1 MDMKKRYKI
10 AYGNFFKWLIANLF
24 RLICNTFAPVVI
36 SFLIVYVVSLFDVSE
51 KARISINAIIIAAGI
66 IGIVP
71 AIVITFIP
79 QYVEL
84 NSSGIRV
91 RRFSVFGKYSPYIYS
106 GRYSFDIPYSEIRD
120 IDWITSA
127 YMHFDK
133 LGKFYN
139 GNSLFTCDYKNTL
152 LIKAR
157 GWFVISVKDSAD
169 FYERV
174 WQSVDR
180 IKFLKELDID
190 ELIVNAGVDYGDLH
204 LKWNNTD
211 FGSVY
216 YIDENNNEIA
226 IAEFEM
232 KDKLKD
238 IKSTE

>member
-10 AYGNFFKWLIANLF
+10 AYGNFFKWLIANSF
-24 RLICNTFAPVVI
+24 RLICNTFAPIALSSLV
-36 SFLIVYVVSLFDVSE
+36 VYVLSLFDISE
-51 KARISINAIIIAAGI
+51 KVSIGINAIIIIAGI

-91 RRFSVFGKYSPYIYS
+91 RRFVLFGKYSLIA
-106 GRYSFDIPYSEIRD
+106 GKTEFDIPYSEIRD

-127 YMHFDK
+127 YMH
-133 LGKFYN
+133 LETVGSVYN
-139 GNSLFTCDYKNTL
+139 GTSVYTCDYKNTL
-152 LIKAR
+152 LIRAR
-157 GWFVISVKDSAD
+157 GCFVISVKDSAD

-190 ELIVNAGVDYGDLH
+190 ELIVNAGVDYEDLH
-204 LKWNNTD
+204 LKWNNAD

-216 YIDENNNEIA
+216 YIDENNNEIT
-226 IAEFEM
+226 IAEFVM
-232 KDKLKD
+232 KYKLKD

>member
-10 AYGNFFKWLIANLF
+10 AYGSFFKWLIANSF
-24 RLICNTFAPVVI
+24 RLLSNILVPVTV
-36 SFLIVYVVSLFDVSE
+36 SFLVAYALSFFDISE
-51 KARISINAIIIAAGI
+51 KVGMVIIAAGI
-66 IGIVP
+66 ISVAP
-71 AIVITFIP
+71 AIVITFVP

-139 GNSLFTCDYKNTL
+139 GNSLLTCDYKNTL
-152 LIKAR
+152 LIRAR
-157 GWFVISVKDSAD
+157 GCFVISVKDSAD

-190 ELIVNAGVDYGDLH
+190 ELIVNAGADYSDLH
-204 LKWNNTD
+204 LKWHNAD

-216 YIDENNNEIA
+216 YIDENNNEIT

>member
-24 RLICNTFAPVVI
+24 RLICNTLVPVGL
-36 SFLIVYVVSLFDVSE
+36 SFFIVYVISLFDTS
-51 KARISINAIIIAAGI
+51 KKTGISAIIIAAGV

-71 AIVITFIP
+71 AVVITFIP

-91 RRFSVFGKYSPYIYS
+91 RRFVLFGKYSLID
-106 GRYSFDIPYSEIRD
+106 GKTEFDIPYSEIRD

-127 YMHFDK
+127 YMH
-133 LGKFYN
+133 LETVGTVYN
-139 GNSLFTCDYKNTL
+139 GTSVYTCDYKNTL

-157 GWFVISVKDSAD
+157 GCFVISVKDSVD

-190 ELIVNAGVDYGDLH
+190 ELIVNAGVDYDDLH
-204 LKWNNTD
+204 LRWSNTD

-216 YIDENNNEIA
+216 YIDKNNNEIT

>member
-10 AYGNFFKWLIANLF
+10 AYGSFFKWLIANSF
-24 RLICNTFAPVVI
+24 RLLSNILVPVTV
-36 SFLIVYVVSLFDVSE
+36 SFLAAYALSFFDISE
-51 KARISINAIIIAAGI
+51 KVGMVIIAAGI
-66 IGIVP
+66 ISVVP
-71 AIVITFIP
+71 AIVITFVP

-91 RRFSVFGKYSPYIYS
+91 RRFVLFGKYSLTA
-106 GRYSFDIPYSEIRD
+106 GKTEFDIPYSEIRD

-127 YMHFDK
+127 YMH
-133 LGKFYN
+133 LEIVGLVYN
-139 GNSLFTCDYKNTL
+139 GTSVYTCDYKNTL

-204 LKWNNTD
+204 LKWNNAD

-216 YIDENNNEIA
+216 YIDENNNEIT